1 MTNLWD
7 RAFDLTGRVAL
18 VTGGAAGIGHACA
31 RLLAQRGASVALV
44 DRHPE
49 TAGIA
54 ATLEGGA

>member
-54 ATLEGGA
+54 